1 MLWMELVLGLALL
14 GFGGDILVKG
24 AVRVAQKL
32 KISPLLIG
40 IVLVG
45 FGTSTPELIT
55 TFMAIFQTPP
65 ATGLAVGNIIGSNI
79 VNILLVLGL
88 TAAISPVL
96 VNKKSFRRD
105 GIFLA
110 LSGLLLAFC
119 LILGII
125 NFWMGLVMVATLIGY
140 VTYSYFQERELPQA
154 LDKDAYT
161 GPTLHAICTTILGIA
176 MTLLGARWLVNSS
189 VAIATM
195 FGVSDTII
203 GLTVIAVGTSLPEI
217 ATSIIASI
225 QHHNEIAF
233 GNIVGSN
240 IYNALFILGFVAL
253 FRPIQI
259 PANLEIS
266 FAIMAAATLGMLL
279 FGRMGRISRIAG
291 VILLLCYGGYL
302 YWLI

>member
-1 MLWMELVLGLALL
+1 MLWMELILGLALL

-55 TFMAIFQTPP
+55 TFLAVFQTPP

-119 LILGII
+119 LILGVI

-140 VTYSYFQERELPQA
+140 VLYSYYQERNMPQTP
-154 LDKDAYT
+154 DNDAYT
-161 GPTLHAICTTILGIA
+161 GPMLHAVLTTILGIA

-195 FGVSDTII
+195 FGVPDTII

-253 FRPIQI
+253 FKPIQI

-266 FAIMAAATLGMLL
+266 FAIMAAVTLVMLL
-279 FGRMGRISRIAG
+279 FGRIGRVSRIG
-291 VILLLCYGGYL
+291 GFLLLLGYAGYL

>member
-1 MLWMELVLGLALL
+1 MLWIELILGLALL

-45 FGTSTPELIT
+45 FGTSTPELVT
-55 TFMAIFQTPP
+55 SFMAMFQTPP
-65 ATGLAVGNIIGSNI
+65 ATGLVVGNIIGSNI

-96 VNKKSFRRD
+96 VNKKSFLRD
-105 GIFLA
+105 GIFLVLA
-110 LSGLLLAFC
+110 GLMLAFC
-119 LILGII
+119 LILGVI
-125 NFWMGLVMVATLIGY
+125 NFWMGLIMLAIIIGY
-140 VTYSYFQERELPQA
+140 VIYSYFQEHDLPQTP
-154 LDKDAYT
+154 DNDAYT
-161 GPTLHAICTTILGIA
+161 GPTIHAICTTVLGIA
-176 MTLLGARWLVNSS
+176 MTLLGAHWLVNSS

-217 ATSIIASI
+217 ATSVIASI
-225 QHHNEIAF
+225 HHHNEIAF

-240 IYNALFILGFVAL
+240 IYNILFILGFVAL
-253 FRPIQI
+253 FKPVQI
-259 PANLEIS
+259 PENLEIS
-266 FAIMAAATLGMLL
+266 FAIMAASTLAMLI
-279 FGRMGRISRIAG
+279 FGHMGRISRVAG
-291 VILLLCYGGYL
+291 IVLLLCYGGYL
-302 YWLI
+302 WWLI

>member
-1 MLWMELVLGLALL
+1 MLWMELILGLALL

-55 TFMAIFQTPP
+55 TFLAIFQTPP

-119 LILGII
+119 LILGVI

-140 VTYSYFQERELPQA
+140 VLYSYYQERNMPQTP
-154 LDKDAYT
+154 DNDAYT
-161 GPTLHAICTTILGIA
+161 GPMLHAVLTTILGIA

-195 FGVSDTII
+195 FGVPDTII

-253 FRPIQI
+253 FKPIQI

-266 FAIMAAATLGMLL
+266 FAIMAAVTLVMLL
-279 FGRMGRISRIAG
+279 FGRMGRVSRIG
-291 VILLLCYGGYL
+291 GFLLLLGYAGYL